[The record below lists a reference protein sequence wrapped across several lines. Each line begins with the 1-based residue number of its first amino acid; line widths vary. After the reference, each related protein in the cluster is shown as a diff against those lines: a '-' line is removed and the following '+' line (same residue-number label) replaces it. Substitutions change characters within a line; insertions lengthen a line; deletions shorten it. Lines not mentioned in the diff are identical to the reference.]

1 MPPQFKFK
9 RIFMITDDQLQNW
22 FTYHAPTEG
31 QPAKYEKLRHAGL
44 ELARTI
50 VELTPPSADQTAAV
64 RKVREAVFTANAA
77 IACDGK

>member
-1 MPPQFKFK
+1 
-9 RIFMITDDQLQNW
+9 MITKENLDNW
-22 FTYHAPTEG
+22 FTHHPPMEG
-31 QPAKYEKLRHAGL
+31 QPEKYVKLRLAGRA
-44 ELARTI
+44 LAEAI